1 MMPIHD
7 APHALASDSVNGLRV
22 VHLLKATG
30 IAGAETHLLALLPAL
45 RQHEVDCALII
56 MEDPRRPQDEFSA
69 RAEALGIPATRVPI
83 RAHLDSGVAAR
94 IRHAILAL
102 ERRTAQGPFDLLHA
116 HLPHAELYGERA
128 VRAFE
133 SMHFLISRHN
143 DDRFRR
149 SRLLRLVFAPS
160 LRRAERILAISRAIA
175 ASLVSLEGVPREKIE
190 VVHYGLESEGFAA
203 QASPGRLRAE
213 LGLEDEPL
221 VGFVGRM
228 VEQKGVDVLLRAFV
242 AVRRALPEAHLVLA
256 GDGRQM
262 TAMLAMARSLH
273 LSRFHFLGWRTDVAD
288 LMADIDVL
296 VMPSRWEGFGLVALQ
311 AMALARPVV
320 ASRVS
325 ALPEIVENQ
334 ITGMLV
340 PPEDPAR
347 LARALIEVL
356 KMPGRGAA
364 LGRAG
369 NARLA
374 REFTLDRMAET
385 TARIYREVC
394 TEPRE

>member
-1 MMPIHD
+1 MNN
-7 APHALASDSVNGLRV
+7 SLRSL
-22 VHLLKATG
+22 HLLKATG

-45 RQHEVDCALII
+45 REHEVESALIL
-56 MEDPRRPQDEFSA
+56 MEDPRRLQHEFVA
-69 RAEALGIPATRVPI
+69 QAEAAGIATARIPI
-83 RAHLDSGVAAR
+83 RAHIDSGAVAR

-102 ERRTAQGPFDLLHA
+102 ERRAAQGPFDLLHA
-116 HLPHAELYGERA
+116 HLPHAELYGAQA

-160 LRRAERILAISRAIA
+160 RRRAERILAISRAIA
-175 ASLVSLEGVPREKIE
+175 ASLVSLEGVAREKIE
-190 VVHYGLESEGFAA
+190 VVHYGLDGEGFAA
-203 QASPGRLRAE
+203 QASPGRLRTE
-213 LGLEDEPL
+213 LGLQDEPL
-221 VGFVGRM
+221 IGFVGRM
-228 VEQKGVDVLLRAFV
+228 VAQKGVDVLLRAFE
-242 AVRRALPEAHLVLA
+242 AVRRKLPEAHLVLA

-262 TAMLAMARSLH
+262 QAMLSLARSL
-273 LSRFHFLGWRTDVAD
+273 RMGKFHFLGWRSDIAD
-288 LMADIDVL
+288 IMADIDVL
-296 VMPSRWEGFGLVALQ
+296 AIPSRWEGFGLVALQ
-311 AMALARPVV
+311 AMAMARPVV

-325 ALPEIVENQ
+325 ALPEIIENQ

-340 PPEDPAR
+340 PPDDPAK

-356 KMPGRGAA
+356 RMPERGAA

-394 TEPRE
+394 TEPRK